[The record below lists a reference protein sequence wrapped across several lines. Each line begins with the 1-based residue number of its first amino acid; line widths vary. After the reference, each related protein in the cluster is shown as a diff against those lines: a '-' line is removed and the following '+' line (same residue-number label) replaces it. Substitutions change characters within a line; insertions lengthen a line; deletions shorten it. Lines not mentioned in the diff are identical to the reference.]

1 MQTLLILFIVANAV
15 FIGKCSQP
23 IIQQSNSQNLRM
35 QRPRGGHRLT
45 ICRLVE
51 LQRRD
56 VVRRRHRFSGVFVGA
71 LDDFRPQGCRRLPR
85 QDVQNRLAVF
95 FVAKSEC

>member
-1 MQTLLILFIVANAV
+1 MRYLLESLVNLLSNRITLTVKIYE
-15 FIGKCSQP
+15 CSDHEVVT
-23 IIQQSNSQNLRM
+23 
-35 QRPRGGHRLT
+35 GW
-45 ICRLVE
+45 RLVE

-71 LDDFRPQGCRRLPR
+71 LNDFRPQGCRRLPR

>member
-1 MQTLLILFIVANAV
+1 MLYLLESLVNLLSNRITLTVKIYEWSDHEVV
-15 FIGKCSQP
+15 TGW
-23 IIQQSNSQNLRM
+23 
-35 QRPRGGHRLT
+35 
-45 ICRLVE
+45 RLVE

-71 LDDFRPQGCRRLPR
+71 LNDFRPQGCRRLPR